1 MARDNAT
8 SLDVARHAG
17 VSQSA
22 VSRVFTPGAS
32 VSMKMADKV
41 KRSADALGY
50 RPNVL
55 ARSLIT
61 GQSRIIGL
69 VVAYLDNQF
78 YPEALERLSM
88 SLQEQGYNVL
98 VFMASKTAGNID
110 QVLEEILDYQV
121 DGVIMAS
128 VAMSSSLAKRCDE
141 AGIPVVLFNRRQSD
155 LGFSS
160 VTSDNMSGGQK
171 LARFLIAGGHQRIGY
186 IAGWDGA
193 STQHDREA
201 GFVMGLQ
208 DAGQSLF
215 ARGCGNFMLE
225 EARIAARDMFSP
237 SVIPDAVFVAND
249 HMAFAVMDVLR
260 FELGLSVP
268 DDVSVVGYDDVQLA
282 SWTSYDLT
290 TVRQPVNKMV
300 SETIAILMARIEQGH
315 SQLRNVELDGSLIV
329 RGSAK
334 IQEGWED
341 AGV

>member
-8 SLDVARHAG
+8 SMDVARHAG

-61 GQSRIIGL
+61 GQSRIIGV

-88 SLQEQGYNVL
+88 SLQEQGYHVL

-155 LGFSS
+155 LGFCS
-160 VTSDNMSGGQK
+160 VTSDNVSGGLK
-171 LARFLIAGGHQRIGY
+171 LARFLIAGGHRRIGY

-193 STQHDREA
+193 STQHERET
-201 GFVMGLQ
+201 GFIKGLQ
-208 DAGQSLF
+208 EAGQSLF
-215 ARGCGNFMLE
+215 ARGCGNFVLD
-225 EARIAARDMFSP
+225 EARDAARDMFSQK
-237 SVIPDAVFVAND
+237 VIPDAVFVAND

-260 FELGLSVP
+260 FEMGFSVP
-268 DDVSVVGYDDVQLA
+268 EDVSVVGYDDVQLA

-290 TVRQPVNKMV
+290 TVRQPVDKMV
-300 SETIAILMARIEQGH
+300 SETIAILMARIEQGN
-315 SQLRNVELDGSLIV
+315 SALRNVELDGSLIV

-334 IQEGWED
+334 IQEGWDHER
-341 AGV
+341 V